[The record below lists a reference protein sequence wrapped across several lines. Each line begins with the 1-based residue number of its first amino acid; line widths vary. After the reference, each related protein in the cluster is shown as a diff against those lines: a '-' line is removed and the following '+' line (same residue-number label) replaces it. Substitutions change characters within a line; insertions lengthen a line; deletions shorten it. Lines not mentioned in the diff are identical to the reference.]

1 MIEGQITSVMR
12 SALIG
17 TSKSQNVGLKD
28 LRIKM
33 KLNSRGN
40 STECT
45 SMNKTDEIGELS
57 WSKIL
62 GLKAIAFKG
71 IVVDK
76 ITNSLVRLA
85 NENSIEQFE
94 INARVYAKDGDGNPS
109 IYLYNGTKP
118 LKQIE
123 LKDIL

>member
-1 MIEGQITSVMR
+1 MLEGQITSVMR
-12 SALIG
+12 SALNS

-33 KLNSRGN
+33 KLNEGFT
-40 STECT
+40 STECI
-45 SMNKTDEIGELS
+45 SMVKTDEIGALS
-57 WSKIL
+57 WSKML

-76 ITNSLVRLA
+76 ITNSLIRLA
-85 NENSIEQFE
+85 NENSIDKFE
-94 INARVYAKDGDGNPS
+94 INARIYAKDLDGNPS

-118 LKQIE
+118 FKQIE

>member
-1 MIEGQITSVMR
+1 MLEGQITSVMR
-12 SALIG
+12 SALNS

-33 KLNSRGN
+33 KLNEGYT
-40 STECT
+40 STECI
-45 SMNKTDEIGELS
+45 SMIKTDEIGALS
-57 WSKIL
+57 WSNML

>member
-1 MIEGQITSVMR
+1 MLEGQITSVMR
-12 SALIG
+12 SALNS

-33 KLNSRGN
+33 KLNEGYT
-40 STECT
+40 STECI
-45 SMNKTDEIGELS
+45 SMIKTDEIGALS
-57 WSKIL
+57 WSNML

-76 ITNSLVRLA
+76 ITNSLIRLA
-85 NENSIEQFE
+85 NENSIDKFE
-94 INARVYAKDGDGNPS
+94 INARIYAKDLDGNPS

-118 LKQIE
+118 FKQIE

>member
-1 MIEGQITSVMR
+1 MLEGQITSVMR
-12 SALIG
+12 SALIS
-17 TSKSQNVGLKD
+17 TSKSHNVGLKD

-33 KLNSRGN
+33 KLNQECT
-40 STECT
+40 STECI
-45 SMNKTDEIGELS
+45 SMIKTDEISSLS
-57 WSKIL
+57 WSKML

-76 ITNSLVRLA
+76 ITKSLIRLS
-85 NENSIEQFE
+85 NENSISEFE
-94 INARVYAKDGDGNPS
+94 INARIYAKDLDGNPS

-118 LKQIE
+118 FKQIE

>member
-1 MIEGQITSVMR
+1 MLEGQITSVMR
-12 SALIG
+12 SALNS

-33 KLNSRGN
+33 KLNEGLT
-40 STECT
+40 STECI
-45 SMNKTDEIGELS
+45 SMVKTDEIGALS
-57 WSKIL
+57 WSKML

-76 ITNSLVRLA
+76 ITNSLIRLA
-85 NENSIEQFE
+85 NENSIDKFE
-94 INARVYAKDGDGNPS
+94 INARIYAKDLDGNPS

-118 LKQIE
+118 FKQIE

>member
-1 MIEGQITSVMR
+1 MLEGQITSVMR
-12 SALIG
+12 SALNS

-33 KLNSRGN
+33 KLNEGYT
-40 STECT
+40 STECI
-45 SMNKTDEIGELS
+45 SMIKTDEIGALS
-57 WSKIL
+57 WSKML

-76 ITNSLVRLA
+76 ITNSLIRLA
-85 NENSIEQFE
+85 NENSIDKFE
-94 INARVYAKDGDGNPS
+94 INARIYAKDLDGNPS

-118 LKQIE
+118 FKQIE

>member
-1 MIEGQITSVMR
+1 MLEGQIKSVMR
-12 SALIG
+12 SALNS

-33 KLNSRGN
+33 KLNDGFT

-45 SMNKTDEIGELS
+45 SMVKTDEIGALS
-57 WSKIL
+57 WSKML

-76 ITNSLVRLA
+76 ITNSLIRLA
-85 NENSIEQFE
+85 NENSIDKFE
-94 INARVYAKDGDGNPS
+94 INARIYAKDLDGNPS

-118 LKQIE
+118 FKQIE